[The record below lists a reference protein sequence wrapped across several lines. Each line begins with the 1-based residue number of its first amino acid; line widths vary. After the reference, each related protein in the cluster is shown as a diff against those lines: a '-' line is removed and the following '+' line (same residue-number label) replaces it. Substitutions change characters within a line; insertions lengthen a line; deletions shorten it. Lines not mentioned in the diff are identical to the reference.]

1 MSGATVA
8 GDGLQV
14 PLVLGPYEAKV
25 IVVGPLPKAVAAAE
39 PSFIDGKDLAVL
51 DGDWELDLNGK
62 QLTTSLKAWEEL
74 GALGF
79 AGPATYRRQFTAPA
93 TPAGKHV
100 YLEMGNVNDYAKVTL
115 NGKELGAHAWPPYRW
130 DLTSALKPGANNLVI
145 QVNAIA
151 AGGRGQGGQPP
162 AAAAPPPAV
171 AAPVV
176 SPGMASMPS
185 TDGPMAAGAAAINGT
200 AVPAAAPGAAAGT
213 ATAARRRTGAGG
225 PGAAGAPP
233 ALATGGA
240 GRAPAPPAASGL
252 LGPVRMVAY

>member
-1 MSGATVA
+1 MAQAQAWDLATGEIHAMSGATVA
-8 GDGLQV
+8 GDGLRV

-62 QLTTSLKAWEEL
+62 QLTTPLKAWEEL
-74 GALGF
+74 GAPGF

-100 YLEMGNVNDYAKVTL
+100 FLEIGNVSDYAKVTL

-130 DLTSALKPGANNLVI
+130 DLTSALKRGANDLVI

-151 AGGRGQGGQPP
+151 AGGRRQGGQPP
-162 AAAAPPPAV
+162 AAAAA
-171 AAPVV
+171 
-176 SPGMASMPS
+176 
-185 TDGPMAAGAAAINGT
+185 NGT
-200 AVPAAAPGAAAGT
+200 AVPAAAPGAAGT
-213 ATAARRRTGAGG
+213 AAGARRRTGAGG
-225 PGAAGAPP
+225 PGVAGAPP
-233 ALATGGA
+233 AGATGGA
-240 GRAPAPPAASGL
+240 DRAPASPAASGL